1 MKWIRSEENPAT
13 IQNAARAAV
22 AGGGA
27 FAADGAANADA
38 RGVLGGNIH
47 ADCNAVHMGGGVASL
62 RTSSRGNGAGCRIGA
77 LVATHYM
84 DNPLAFGV
92 GVFAIGILCAGISA
106 DRAAYRYASI
116 TLAIVMLIAH
126 KDSAWITA
134 LHRFIEVSV
143 GLAVGRQRISP
154 RQKGTFSANA

>member
-1 MKWIRSEENPAT
+1 MPEGYW
-13 IQNAARAAV
+13 AAISTLIV
-22 AGGGA
+22 MQSTL
-27 FAADGAANADA
+27 GAALRVSVHRFAGTA
-38 RGVLGGNIH
+38 LG
-47 ADCNAVHMGGGVASL
+47 AS
-62 RTSSRGNGAGCRIGA
+62 IGA
-77 LVATHYM
+77 LVATRYM
-84 DNPLAFGV
+84 GNPLAFGV

-143 GLAVGRQRISP
+143 GLAVGLAVTAVWPERRSDVAASP
-154 RQKGTFSANA
+154 

>member
-22 AGGGA
+22 AGG
-27 FAADGAANADA
+27 ADA

-154 RQKGTFSANA
+154 RQKGNFSANA